1 KACVL
6 PENPASYRVVRTKS
20 YLFNKAQLG
29 QQPIF
34 IWMCYGIFETDL
46 YTETFFC
53 RQKSVSPTD
62 GHFV

>member
-1 KACVL
+1 M
-6 PENPASYRVVRTKS
+6 NSQ
-20 YLFNKAQLG
+20 QLG

-53 RQKSVSPTD
+53 RQKSVSLLTALCITSWPD
-62 GHFV
+62 QLHKSG

>member
-1 KACVL
+1 M
-6 PENPASYRVVRTKS
+6 NSQ
-20 YLFNKAQLG
+20 QLG

-46 YTETFFC
+46 YAETFFC

-62 GHFV
+62 GHFVALLNKSDFG